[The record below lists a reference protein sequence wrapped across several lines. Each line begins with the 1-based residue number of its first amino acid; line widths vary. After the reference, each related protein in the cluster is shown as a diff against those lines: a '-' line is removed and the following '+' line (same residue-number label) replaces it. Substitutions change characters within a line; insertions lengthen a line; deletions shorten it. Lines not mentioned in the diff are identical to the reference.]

1 MALRYAVATGNWSN
15 TATWDGGTLPTAA
28 DDVFS
33 NNFTVTIDGTFT
45 VLSIRNT
52 LNAALPVIVA
62 GGQFRYANGG
72 NLTCTASTGIIVGL
86 ASVPVLEMTLASP
99 NTGTFNGSVLTMT
112 NTANYIAIRHS
123 SSGTLNLNGNYN
135 LIQIK

>member
-52 LNAALPVIVA
+52 LNAALPTIIA
-62 GGQFRYANGG
+62 GGQFRFANG
-72 NLTCTASTGIIVGL
+72 NFD
-86 ASVPVLEMTLASP
+86 
-99 NTGTFNGSVLTMT
+99 GT
-112 NTANYIAIRHS
+112 
-123 SSGTLNLNGNYN
+123 
-135 LIQIK
+135 IKLYGVKKS